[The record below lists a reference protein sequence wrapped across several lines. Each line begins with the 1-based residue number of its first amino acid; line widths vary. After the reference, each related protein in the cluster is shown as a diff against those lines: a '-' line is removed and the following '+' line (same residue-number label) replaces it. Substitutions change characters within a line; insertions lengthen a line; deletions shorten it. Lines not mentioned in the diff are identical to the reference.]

1 MFDTC
6 SLMQSPSMGRRVSP
20 TESGAVPVAPKVG
33 DGDTEP
39 KEDEATIPPAESP
52 VATQTAA
59 QKLAA
64 ANVAAA
70 NAEVPP
76 DPYAREAK
84 HFTEVRVLNR
94 DVSKLDDTCKS
105 CGSWILHLHNFVAR
119 SLKPIWVGS
128 NCGF

>member
-1 MFDTC
+1 
-6 SLMQSPSMGRRVSP
+6 
-20 TESGAVPVAPKVG
+20 VAPKVG

-76 DPYAREAK
+76 DPFAREAK

-105 CGSWILHLHNFVAR
+105 CDHGYYISTT
-119 SLKPIWVGS
+119 SLQGALSQYGWALTVDSSPS
-128 NCGF
+128 E

>member
-1 MFDTC
+1 
-6 SLMQSPSMGRRVSP
+6 
-20 TESGAVPVAPKVG
+20 VAPKVG

-76 DPYAREAK
+76 DPFAREAK

-94 DVSKLDDTCKS
+94 DVSKLDDTCK
-105 CGSWILHLHNFVAR
+105 CCLSWILHLHNFIAR